1 MSSPGPPSLVSEPC
15 LGAGYTYL
23 HGLEGPESV
32 ELKLHLHIAAGEA
45 EVAPTHVVIA
55 WPDPQL
61 LALPKVIQPH
71 HTICQL
77 AQTSIL
83 QPKEEGPRKRML
95 EEKEVSPAQV
105 LCNPDPGSG
114 LANLMPLSSHPQ
126 DYDGYSE
133 SHAAQ
138 STHHL
143 PYGVFIV
150 TISNRCVSKG
160 VPSSNSY
167 KASQELVVAFQS
179 CFCPLRPHL
188 IHPPPHSSISQT
200 RNTNP
205 HPTHLVLPPIPG
217 SASCKACCFHPPTV
231 CVVCPS

>member
-15 LGAGYTYL
+15 RELATYL

-83 QPKEEGPRKRML
+83 QPKEEGPRKWML
-95 EEKEVSPAQV
+95 EEKEVSPVQV

-114 LANLMPLSSHPQ
+114 LAHLMPLSSHPQ

-138 STHHL
+138 STHQL
-143 PYGVFIV
+143 PYGVVFIV

-167 KASQELVVAFQS
+167 KASHELVVALLPF
-179 CFCPLRPHL
+179 
-188 IHPPPHSSISQT
+188 
-200 RNTNP
+200 NT
-205 HPTHLVLPPIPG
+205 
-217 SASCKACCFHPPTV
+217 ASVP
-231 CVVCPS
+231 